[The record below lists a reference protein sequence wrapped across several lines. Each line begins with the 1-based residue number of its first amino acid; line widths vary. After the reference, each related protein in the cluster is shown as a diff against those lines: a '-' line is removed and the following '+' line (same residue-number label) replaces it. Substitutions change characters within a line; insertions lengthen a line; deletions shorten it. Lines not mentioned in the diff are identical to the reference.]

1 MNHRIVP
8 GSVTPALLVLFAWT
22 ATVMAAPSMNTV
34 EKTTLDIQGMTC
46 GGCIA
51 TVKLKLKKTKG
62 VVSFDVSLDK
72 GEAEVAYDPALTD
85 PNTIAAAVSETGFKA
100 TVKPKDSKVGR

>member
-1 MNHRIVP
+1 MKHRIVP
-8 GSVTPALLVLFAWT
+8 GSVIPPLLVLFAWT
-22 ATVMAAPSMNTV
+22 ATVMAAPSMDTV

-46 GGCIA
+46 GGCVA
-51 TVKLKLKKTKG
+51 AVKLKKTKG